1 MKYKIEVNREECV
14 ACGSCYA
21 TDSVHFVGDEDGK
34 SLVVGGTK
42 NGKSMG
48 IFNDDLMV
56 EAQTAADACCVSA
69 ITVIKE

>member
-21 TDSVHFVGDEDGK
+21 TDSVHFMGDSEGK

-42 NGKSMG
+42 DGKSTG
-48 IFNDDLMV
+48 TFDDDLII
-56 EAQTAADACCVSA
+56 EAKTAADACCVSA
-69 ITVIKE
+69 ISVTEI